1 MVGHGRAP
9 GVEHGGEADAG
20 TEMLRVGG
28 DPRQGR
34 ARGPEQQIVDGGLV
48 LEGDGGDLGGQG
60 EDDVEVADREEVGL
74 AGGEPVPRRRTLA
87 AWAVPVTAGIVGDA
101 QVAARVA
108 ALDMPAEAGRAAL
121 LDRRHHLE
129 RRQVQVPGPIGA
141 IGGTGGAEDVG
152 QLDRGGHRLSPV
164 RVPPHGTGR
173 ACRGGS
179 SRPAPSG
186 WRPWRRVPS
195 CRGGRVRAAPG

>member
-87 AWAVPVTAGIVGDA
+87 AWGSAGY
-101 QVAARVA
+101 
-108 ALDMPAEAGRAAL
+108 GRNC
-121 LDRRHHLE
+121 RR
-129 RRQVQVPGPIGA
+129 
-141 IGGTGGAEDVG
+141 
-152 QLDRGGHRLSPV
+152 
-164 RVPPHGTGR
+164 R
-173 ACRGGS
+173 A
-179 SRPAPSG
+179 
-186 WRPWRRVPS
+186 
-195 CRGGRVRAAPG
+195 GGRTRRSPRHARRGWPCGTARSPPSP